1 METKPLKFEYA
12 GKLFF
17 EYAQTY
23 ISSHIVK
30 STKPLDFSCSD
41 LCDSLATR
49 ISKNLE
55 IDLNDEADETLELL
69 YARLKFAISFS
80 VMEPDGI
87 ITHVPSSAT
96 DEEILSFLFSA
107 EIVGM
112 ILPEQEIQ

>member
-55 IDLNDEADETLELL
+55 IDLNDEADE
-69 YARLKFAISFS
+69 
-80 VMEPDGI
+80 
-87 ITHVPSSAT
+87 
-96 DEEILSFLFSA
+96 EILSFLFSA